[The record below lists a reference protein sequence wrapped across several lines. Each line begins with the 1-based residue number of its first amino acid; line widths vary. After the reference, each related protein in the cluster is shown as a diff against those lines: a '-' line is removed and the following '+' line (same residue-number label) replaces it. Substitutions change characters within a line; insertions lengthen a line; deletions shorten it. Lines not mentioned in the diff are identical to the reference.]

1 MHLEYRI
8 LWFEDQV
15 QNIKPYQDNIRNAIS
30 RLGFNPKIDI
40 REVVAGGVDPL
51 ANLPLSRDIDLVMM
65 DWKLGGGF
73 DGAQLA
79 KRLKVNYRDTDMV
92 FYSSESAATLRKLI
106 FDQGIDGVFCFHRT
120 NLSDR
125 TIGLV
130 QSQLRKMLDLN
141 HMRGIVMAAT
151 SDLDQAMI
159 ECLEKIQPLINAED
173 KDAFIKEVGSKISG
187 SLRSKANEIDRL
199 MEKGR
204 LDKLLR
210 EPSFGAALRLSILQ
224 DEISKIADRIS
235 EIHLVERL
243 ASYRDDVIGPRND
256 FAHRRAVFAND
267 ELVLEGRDQPFTQD
281 SMIALRLKLLS
292 HFDNLSGLISLLA
305 ELSELPDSPQSAVLQ
320 DIKDDLI
327 DAIVNPE
334 GL

>member
-1 MHLEYRI
+1 MMHLEYRI
-8 LWFEDQV
+8 LWFEDQIA
-15 QNIKPYQDNIRNAIS
+15 NIKPYQDNIRNAIS
-30 RLGFNPKIDI
+30 RLGFNPKIET
-40 REVVAGGVDPL
+40 REVVTGAGDPL
-51 ANLPLSRDIDLVMM
+51 ADLPLSRDVDLVMM

-73 DGAQLA
+73 DGAKLA
-79 KRLKVNYRDTDMV
+79 KRLKVYYRDTDMV
-92 FYSSESAATLRKLI
+92 FYSSESAATLRRLI
-106 FDQGIDGVFCFHRT
+106 FDQDIDGVFCFHRT

-159 ECLEKIQPLINAED
+159 ECLEKIQPLISAED
-173 KDAFIKEVGSKISG
+173 KDAFVKGIGTKISE

-199 MEKGR
+199 MERGR
-204 LDKLLR
+204 LDKLLK

-224 DEISKIADRIS
+224 DEIAKIADRIS
-235 EIHLVERL
+235 EVHLLERL
-243 ASYRDDVIGPRND
+243 ALYRDEVIGPRND
-256 FAHRRAVFAND
+256 FAHRRAVLAND
-267 ELVLEGRDQPFTQD
+267 QLVLEGRTQPFTQE

-305 ELSELPDSPQSAVLQ
+305 ELGESPSSSQSAVLQ
-320 DIKDDLI
+320 DIKEDLMG
-327 DAIVNPE
+327 AIVNPDS
-334 GL
+334 